1 LGKWNGHYRAPDDK
15 GMIVHES
22 FVKPLQDEE
31 EAYRAANAEAHAWIG
46 GQ

>member
-1 LGKWNGHYRAPDDK
+1 VVY
-15 GMIVHES
+15 ES

-31 EAYRAANAEAHAWIG
+31 EAYRAANAEARAWID